1 MQFLYKCRHPKEQI
15 APSTIEE
22 CPAFDGTIKV
32 HHSAVATFFAPSDLS
47 GSGGLR
53 SERIRSMP
61 IFFGHLRCD
70 TVLVVVD
77 DSQPG
82 MEGMEIGRILLF
94 FSFEYQ
100 TETFSCTLI
109 NWFVHA
115 DGRDPDTGMWTVTQE
130 FDQRGEPTLEVI
142 HLDSIARAAH
152 LLPVYGQ
159 SRVPENFDYYTALES
174 YSSFFVNH
182 YVDHHAHEFIGG
194 N

>member
-61 IFFGHLRCD
+61 IFFGHPRRD
-70 TVLVVVD
+70 TVFVVVD

-94 FSFEYQ
+94 FSFEYR
-100 TETFSCTLI
+100 TETFSCALI